1 MPEYRLPVDPAQMFF
16 EISPDQSGR
25 YRFQI
30 VDQLAQ
36 LNRWVRLNQHVDVI
50 GLAVKFNQFTSPLL
64 ERLPKDHPQPFEHL
78 FRDRLAAI
86 FRH

>member
-16 EISPDQSGR
+16 EISPDQSRR

-30 VDQLAQ
+30 VDQFAQ
-36 LNRWVRLNQHVDVI
+36 LNRRVCLNQQVNMI
-50 GLAVKFNQFTSPLL
+50 GLAIKFNQFTSPFL

-78 FRDRLAAI
+78 FRDRPAAI